1 MTQELSSNAL
11 TPRHELGE
19 HKFSHARTK
28 MWQEK
33 INTPSKKHNDNNC
46 SFKLKKHSTFFQS
59 YIARNINKSS
69 STLSYHLQI
78 KIQRRQHMRDSVY
91 EKGHF

>member
-46 SFKLKKHSTFFQS
+46 SCKLK
-59 YIARNINKSS
+59 NILLFSKAI
-69 STLSYHLQI
+69 LQ
-78 KIQRRQHMRDSVY
+78 
-91 EKGHF
+91 ET